1 VNKFKYKRKNGNK
14 KVLKKRRKKLRIIK
28 IESLLKKNINYL
40 LNLSWKIKKGKE
52 ISKERKKN

>member
-1 VNKFKYKRKNGNK
+1 MEIKKF
-14 KVLKKRRKKLRIIK
+14 LKKRKKLRIIK

-40 LNLSWKIKKGKE
+40 LNLSRKIKKGKE

>member
-1 VNKFKYKRKNGNK
+1 MNKFKYKRKNGNK

-40 LNLSWKIKKGKE
+40 LNLSRKIKKGKE